1 MSSDHAQ
8 SSKPPLDLDW
18 LKALDLNFPAD
29 ATELAIPGVE
39 EATVL
44 MRERRFDLYG
54 QMAEVSD
61 SFLRHFGDGEQARLK
76 RVQDALALSFARMA
90 SRHGSWGHDL
100 HHYHNEGHAL
110 ELLNGR
116 LVRIRQQFGWE
127 ALSAERW
134 ILMALFATCHDL
146 RQRETVDYLRGVGA
160 NERASIAEAFRILD
174 VCGFDR
180 VSESNLYETLGWMIA
195 GSTFDARPVTSG
207 PFNTAEDAA
216 SGGCLAPK
224 LVIKIRNE
232 IGPLAEQPKYAE
244 RFELMLLSAD
254 LDTANVGEPFLSL
267 VGSAVRL
274 ALEREMRSGRDVAS
288 VESAEPVFDF
298 LTNGQEH
305 YFNNLHRF
313 VSEMGDKVFGP
324 GKEANRDKVKA
335 QGVRM
340 RERYADRLGELS
352 GQNLIDAYVES
363 AAELA

>member
-1 MSSDHAQ
+1 MPT
-8 SSKPPLDLDW
+8 SKPPLDIAW

-29 ATELAIPGVE
+29 ATELAIPGVD
-39 EATVL
+39 EAAAL
-44 MRERRFDLYG
+44 MRERRFDLYAV
-54 QMAEVSD
+54 MAEVGA
-61 SFLRHFGDGEQARLK
+61 SFVRNFGEAEVPRLQ

-110 ELLNGR
+110 EILNGR
-116 LVRIRQQFGWE
+116 LARVRLQFGWD

-146 RQRETVDYLRGVGA
+146 RQRESVDYLRGVGA

-180 VSESNLYETLGWMIA
+180 ESESNIYETLGWMIA
-195 GSTFDARPVTSG
+195 GSTFDARPVATG
-207 PFNTAEDAA
+207 PFNTAEDAS

-224 LVIKIRNE
+224 LVTKIADE
-232 IGPLAEQPKYAE
+232 IGAAAEQALYRE

-267 VGSAVRL
+267 VGSGVRL
-274 ALEREMRSGRDVAS
+274 ALEREMRSGRDVATL
-288 VESAEPVFDF
+288 ESAEPVFEF
-298 LTNGQEH
+298 LTQGQEH

-313 VSEMGDKVFGP
+313 VSDLGAKVFEP
-324 GKEANRDKVKA
+324 GKRANRDKVKA
-335 QGVRM
+335 QGERM
-340 RERYADRLGELS
+340 RARYANRLHELT

>member
-1 MSSDHAQ
+1 MSSDCTPT
-8 SSKPPLDLDW
+8 SKPPLDLDW

-54 QMAEVSD
+54 VVAEVGA
-61 SFLRHFGDGEQARLK
+61 SFLRHFGEAERPRLL

-90 SRHGSWGHDL
+90 SRHGSWGNDL

-116 LVRIRQQFGWE
+116 LARIRQQFGWE

-146 RQRETVDYLRGVGA
+146 RQRQKVDYLRGVGA

-174 VCGFDR
+174 TCGFDR
-180 VSESNLYETLGWMIA
+180 ESESNLYESLGWMIA

-207 PFNTAEDAA
+207 PFNTAEDAS

-224 LVIKIRNE
+224 LVIKIRDE
-232 IGPLAEQPKYAE
+232 IGEAADQPKYQE

-288 VESAEPVFDF
+288 GESAQPVYEF
-298 LTNGQEH
+298 LTQGQEH

-313 VSEMGDKVFGP
+313 VSDMGSKVFGP
-324 GKEANRDKVKA
+324 GKDANRERVHA
-335 QGVRM
+335 QGERM
-340 RERYADRLGELS
+340 RERYADRLDQMS

>member
-1 MSSDHAQ
+1 MPT
-8 SSKPPLDLDW
+8 SKPPLDLDW
-18 LKALDLNFPAD
+18 LKALDLYFPAD
-29 ATELAIPGVE
+29 ATELAIPGVD
-39 EATVL
+39 EAAVL
-44 MRERRFDLYG
+44 MRERRYDLYAV
-54 QMAEVSD
+54 MAEVGA
-61 SFLRHFGDGEQARLK
+61 SFVRQFGEDQRPRLQ

-90 SRHGSWGHDL
+90 SRHGSWGNDL

-110 ELLNGR
+110 EILNGR
-116 LVRIRQQFGWE
+116 LARVRLQFGWE
-127 ALSAERW
+127 ALTAERW

-146 RQRETVDYLRGVGA
+146 RQRESVDYLRGVGA

-174 VCGFDR
+174 TCGFDR
-180 VSESNLYETLGWMIA
+180 DSETNIYETLGWMIA
-195 GSTFDARPVTSG
+195 GSTFDARPVTTG
-207 PFNTAEDAA
+207 PFNTAEDAS

-224 LVIKIRNE
+224 LVIKIRDE
-232 IGPLAEQPKYAE
+232 IGEAAELRLYRE

-267 VGSAVRL
+267 VGSGVRL

-288 VESAEPVFDF
+288 VASAEPVYDF

-313 VSEMGDKVFGP
+313 VSDLGAKVFGP

-335 QGVRM
+335 QGERM
-340 RERYADRLGELS
+340 RKRYAGRLDDLT
-352 GQNLIDAYVES
+352 GQNLVDAYVES